1 MTTDSSADHVAQCAL
16 LAMLSELSS
25 SPKPGNVDRCHDF
38 ADIGFHHFLTS
49 AVSAYPV
56 FRKAAEGRTGAGS
69 LILEAVAAW
78 RTWNLSSNTHFGS
91 LVLMIPLAIAAGRPG
106 ELQEELKKVLD
117 QSSAEDAIDFY
128 RAFAQAKARVID
140 VERFSLSDRDWE
152 ERLHESRKSLL
163 DLMRLSAEHDLVARE
178 WSTYYQRSFRLAEKL
193 AGRIEEKGLNEGVVR
208 TYLEALA
215 EVPDSL
221 VQAKFGEGMARE
233 VSRRAGAALQD
244 PGLGQATLLD
254 KDLLEQDINP
264 GSTADL
270 IAASLFIALLRGLRF

>member
-1 MTTDSSADHVAQCAL
+1 
-16 LAMLSELSS
+16 
-25 SPKPGNVDRCHDF
+25 
-38 ADIGFHHFLTS
+38 LTS

-56 FRKAAEGRTGAGS
+56 FQKAAEGRAGVGS
-69 LILEAVAAW
+69 LIQEAVAVW

-91 LVLMIPLAIAAGRPG
+91 LVLMIPLAIAAGRQG
-106 ELQEELKKVLD
+106 ELKEELKKVLD
-117 QSSAEDAIDFY
+117 QSSANDAIDFY

-140 VERFSLSDRDWE
+140 VESFSLNDGNWE
-152 ERLHESRKSLL
+152 ERLQESRKSLL
-163 DLMRLSAEHDLVARE
+163 DLMRLSAGHDLVARE
-178 WSTYYQRSFRLAEKL
+178 WSTYYQRSFCLAKRLAGL
-193 AGRIEEKGLNEGVVR
+193 IEEKGLNEGVVR

-221 VQAKFGEGMARE
+221 VQDKFGEERARE
-233 VSRRAGAALQD
+233 VSRQAGVALRD

-254 KDLLEQDINP
+254 NDLLEQDINP